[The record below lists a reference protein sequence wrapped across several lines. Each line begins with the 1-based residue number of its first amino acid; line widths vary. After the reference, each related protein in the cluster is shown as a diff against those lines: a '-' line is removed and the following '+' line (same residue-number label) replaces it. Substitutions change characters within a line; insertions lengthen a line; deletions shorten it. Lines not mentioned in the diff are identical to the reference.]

1 MNNFKIIYIFRLKVY
16 PIKSMEKLI
25 KYSLVLIALYTALRT
40 IVALFFYDQA
50 PIAFL
55 ASEFDQDQMDEY
67 RARVLLPAF
76 YLTLNYFIFRY
87 FSGKNP
93 TSPLWPIYVIGVSL
107 MVTQVIGF
115 ITFMPFTQ
123 DTITMFFVTLFISY
137 VARVGHNRRKNE
149 IF

>member
-1 MNNFKIIYIFRLKVY
+1 
-16 PIKSMEKLI
+16 MEKLI

-76 YLTLNYFIFRY
+76 FLTLNYFIFRY

-93 TSPLWPIYVIGVSL
+93 TSPLWPIYVIGISL
-107 MVTQVIGF
+107 IVTQVIGF

-123 DTITMFFVTLFISY
+123 DTITMFFVTLFISF
-137 VARVGHNRRKNE
+137 VARAGHNRRKND

>member
-1 MNNFKIIYIFRLKVY
+1 
-16 PIKSMEKLI
+16 MEKLI
-25 KYSLVLIALYTALRT
+25 KYSLVLIALYTLLRT

-55 ASEFDQDQMDEY
+55 ASEFNQDQMDEY

-76 YLTLNYFIFRY
+76 FLTLNYFIFRY

-93 TSPLWPIYVIGVSL
+93 TSPLWPIYVIGISL
-107 MVTQVIGF
+107 LITQIIGF

-123 DTITMFFVTLFISY
+123 DTITMFFVILFISF

>member
-1 MNNFKIIYIFRLKVY
+1 MY

-25 KYSLVLIALYTALRT
+25 KYSLVLIALYTAMRT

-76 YLTLNYFIFRY
+76 YLTLIYFIFRY

-93 TSPLWPIYVIGVSL
+93 TSPLWPIYVIGISL
-107 MVTQVIGF
+107 IVTQVIGF

-123 DTITMFFVTLFISY
+123 DTITMFFVTLFISF
-137 VARVGHNRRKNE
+137 VAREGHNRRKND

>member
-1 MNNFKIIYIFRLKVY
+1 MY

-76 YLTLNYFIFRY
+76 FLTLNYFIFRY

-123 DTITMFFVTLFISY
+123 DTITMFFVTLFISF
-137 VARVGHNRRKNE
+137 VAREGHNRRKND

>member
-1 MNNFKIIYIFRLKVY
+1 MY

-55 ASEFDQDQMDEY
+55 ASEFNQDQMDEY

-76 YLTLNYFIFRY
+76 FLTLNYFIFRY

-93 TSPLWPIYVIGVSL
+93 TSALWPIYVIGISL
-107 MVTQVIGF
+107 IVTQVIGF

-123 DTITMFFVTLFISY
+123 DTITMFFVTLFISF
-137 VARVGHNRRKNE
+137 VAREGHNRRKND

>member
-1 MNNFKIIYIFRLKVY
+1 
-16 PIKSMEKLI
+16 MEKLI

-76 YLTLNYFIFRY
+76 FLTLNYFIFRY

-107 MVTQVIGF
+107 MITQVIGF

-123 DTITMFFVTLFISY
+123 DTITMFFVTLFISF
-137 VARVGHNRRKNE
+137 VAREGHNRRKND